1 MQSNYRYWQ
10 GIKLDY
16 SQVTIM
22 SWLVFC
28 LARLATLVAVQ
39 KARVVFASALV
50 ALMLRRFTSGTM
62 ENEGRKGAAYW

>member
-1 MQSNYRYWQ
+1 
-10 GIKLDY
+10 
-16 SQVTIM
+16 M